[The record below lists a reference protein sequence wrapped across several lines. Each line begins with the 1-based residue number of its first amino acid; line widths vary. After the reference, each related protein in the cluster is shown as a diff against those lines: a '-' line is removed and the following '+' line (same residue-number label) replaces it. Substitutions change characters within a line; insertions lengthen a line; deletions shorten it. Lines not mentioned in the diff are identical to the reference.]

1 MASCQPRMTSAS
13 CWRISKPARRPS
25 HGAAAIVQFDS
36 FSYALTAPVLTAPVA
51 YQIVTEIEAQ
61 FLTPFLVGRRL
72 EMNAVAALPT
82 VVLWGWL
89 WGVDGALL
97 AAPFLVAFKVIC
109 ENFDGLATIANFLG
123 KQGEPAEPADTRAT
137 R

>member
-1 MASCQPRMTSAS
+1 M
-13 CWRISKPARRPS
+13 
-25 HGAAAIVQFDS
+25 
-36 FSYALTAPVLTAPVA
+36 LTAPVA
-51 YQIVTEIEAQ
+51 YQIVTVIEAQ

-109 ENFDGLATIANFLG
+109 ENFDGLGRVDKRDSQDVLNVIQAGICDGDQLG
-123 KQGEPAEPADTRAT
+123 TRPDV
-137 R
+137 

>member
-109 ENFDGLATIANFLG
+109 ENFDGLG
-123 KQGEPAEPADTRAT
+123 V
-137 R
+137 

>member
-1 MASCQPRMTSAS
+1 MGGLAGSVLV
-13 CWRISKPARRPS
+13 
-25 HGAAAIVQFDS
+25 GAAAIVQFDS

-72 EMNAVAALPT
+72 ELNAVAALPT

-89 WGVDGALL
+89 WGVVGALL